1 MSVVADF
8 RVPAPRAVSALLRQ
22 TVINLLRWTWSMVS
36 FRRIRPDQRW
46 PLTARPALLLLI
58 AGGAVASIALTMLVL
73 DGRVIA
79 AQRTFAPWLVTT
91 FGLITDA
98 GQSGWVLTPLF
109 VAIVAAALISS
120 PTIGRVGQL
129 VTAAVVARL
138 GYVFMAV
145 VVPGVV
151 VTIVKRIIGRARPY
165 LFEQGGPLRFHPFGW
180 DPIYASLPSGHTTT
194 AFATAFAVGALYPR
208 LRWPVWG
215 LACVIGASRIVVSA
229 HYPSDVLAAA
239 LVGTLGAVVVRNWFA
254 VRRLAFHVTP
264 DRRVEA
270 LPGPSLARVV
280 KLVRRP
286 FA

>member
-8 RVPAPRAVSALLRQ
+8 RTPARRDASTLLRQ
-22 TVINLLRWTWSMVS
+22 TVANLLRWAWSMVS
-36 FRRIRPDQRW
+36 FRRIRPNQRW
-46 PLTARPALLLLI
+46 PLTARPALLLLMAAGAI
-58 AGGAVASIALTMLVL
+58 ALIALTMLEL
-73 DGRVIA
+73 DGRAIT
-79 AQRTFAPWLVTT
+79 AQRTLAPWLIST
-91 FGLITDA
+91 FGRITDA
-98 GQSGWVLTPLF
+98 GQSGWVLAPLF
-109 VAIVAAALISS
+109 IAIVAAALISS
-120 PTIGRVGQL
+120 PAIGRVGQL

-151 VTIVKRIIGRARPY
+151 VTIVKRMIGRARPY
-165 LFEQGGPLRFHPFGW
+165 LFEKGGPLLFQPFGW
-180 DPIYASLPSGHTTT
+180 DPTYASLPSGHTTT
-194 AFATAFAVGALYPR
+194 AFATAFAIGALYPR

-215 LACVIGASRIVVSA
+215 LACVIGVSRIVVSA

-254 VRRLAFHVTP
+254 VRRLAFHVTA

-270 LPGPSLARVV
+270 LPGPSWSRVV
-280 KLVRRP
+280 KVVRSA